1 MPGRRFM
8 DFGVIDRLIA
18 RHGADEV
25 VRRVGPY
32 LTEHRVARIETLL
45 GGRLDGVQ
53 VAVERLEDP
62 HNGAAVVRTA
72 EALGVLHVHAIEV
85 ESGALHGSSTTQG
98 AYHWVHTYHHPDR
111 ETFLAA
117 LRRRGT
123 RLAGALMGG
132 THSVDELPVD
142 RPLCVVFGN
151 EKVGLSSELLAACDL
166 TFRIPMVG
174 MSESLNLSVS
184 AAIALY
190 QLTRARRALLGTS
203 SDLAPDELALL
214 RARYYARSIDERMRD
229 GLFG

>member
-1 MPGRRFM
+1 M

-18 RHGADEV
+18 RHGAEEV
-25 VRRVGPY
+25 LRRVAPY
-32 LTEHRVARIETLL
+32 LTEPRVARIEAVLE
-45 GGRLDGVQ
+45 GRLDGVH

-72 EALGVLHVHAIEV
+72 EALGVMHVHAIDV

-98 AYHWVHTYHHPDR
+98 AYYWVHTYHHADR
-111 ETFLAA
+111 DAFLAQLQA
-117 LRRRGT
+117 RGV
-123 RLAGALMGG
+123 RLAGALMEG
-132 THSVDELPVD
+132 TRTVDELPVD

-184 AAIALY
+184 AAITLY
-190 QLTRARRALLGTS
+190 QVTRARRAQLGAA
-203 SDLAPDELALL
+203 SDLGAEELSRL
-214 RARYYARSIDERMRD
+214 RARYYARSIEARLLD